1 MTPQITAEQALT
13 YATALCNRAEYC
25 SHEIAVKLLRKG
37 LPDDELPEVIELL
50 QRHRL
55 VDDARYATAFVRQKF
70 RNQLWGRRRIELELR
85 RKRIP
90 QPSITAALRQIDDD
104 EYLAALRRI
113 IARKK
118 ATCATPLTPRDR
130 QAVARFA
137 IARGFEPSLV
147 FSLLP

>member
-1 MTPQITAEQALT
+1 MTPEITAEQALT
-13 YATALCNRAEYC
+13 YAAALCNRAEYC

-37 LPDDELPEVIELL
+37 LPDDELPDVLEVL

-55 VDDARYATAFVRQKF
+55 VDNTRYAHAFVRQKF

-85 RKRIP
+85 RKHIP
-90 QPSITAALRQIDDD
+90 GPAIAEALRQIDDD
-104 EYLAALRRI
+104 EYLAALRRL

-118 ATCATPLTPRDR
+118 ASCSTPLTPRDR
-130 QAVARFA
+130 QVIARFA

-147 FSLLP
+147 FPLLP

>member
-1 MTPQITAEQALT
+1 MTPEITAEQALA

-37 LPDDELPEVIELL
+37 LPDDEVPEVLEVL

-55 VDDARYATAFVRQKF
+55 VDDSRYADAFVRQKF

-85 RKRIP
+85 RKHIA
-90 QPSITAALRQIDDD
+90 QPTIARALRQIGDD
-104 EYLAALRRI
+104 EYLAALRHI

-118 ATCATPLTPRDR
+118 ATFATPLTPRDR
-130 QAVARFA
+130 QSIARFA
-137 IARGFEPSLV
+137 IARGYEPSLV
-147 FSLLP
+147 FPEIK